1 MSLNQSGGRPVHYP
15 ADPNKFVFDA
25 EVSAIFPDMAR
36 RSIPNF
42 YEAHA
47 AHAEMLSAWIKPGVE
62 ILDVGASRG
71 AFLKALVETHGVFWE
86 IGDINYTALDNSPE
100 MCAHLQTDYPRAS
113 VRCVDIASNAFL
125 DHPQQQYDVVCAHY
139 VLQFLPP
146 IMQIRALRKLLQ
158 MVKPGGVF
166 ILGHKSQSPGFS
178 GEIAHEQYIKFRMS
192 YGYTREEIQAKT
204 MALKGSMFPMNHYEV
219 VDIIRATC
227 SEVTETFRFMMF
239 STLFAV
245 K

>member
-1 MSLNQSGGRPVHYP
+1 MSLNQDGGRPVHYP
-15 ADPNKFVFDA
+15 ADPGKFRFDA
-25 EVSAIFPDMAR
+25 EVSAIFPDMAQ

-47 AHAEMLSAWIKPGVE
+47 AHAQMLAAWIKPGVE

-71 AFLKALVETHGVFWE
+71 AFLKAIIQEHEVFWG

-100 MCAHLQTDYPRAS
+100 MCAYLQTDYPRAR
-113 VRCVDIASNAFL
+113 VRCTDIASNEFL
-125 DHPQQQYDVVCAHY
+125 DRPQQQYDIVCAHY
-139 VLQFLPP
+139 VLQFLP
-146 IMQIRALRKLLQ
+146 QHLQVRALRKLLQ

-166 ILGHKSQSPGFS
+166 ILGHKSQHEGFS
-178 GEIAHEQYIKFRMS
+178 GERAHDQYVKFRMS
-192 YGYTREEIQAKT
+192 YGYTLEEIQAKT
-204 MALKGSMFPMNHYEV
+204 IALRGSMFPMNHYEV
-219 VDIIRATC
+219 VDIIRSSC

-239 STLFAV
+239 STIFAV